1 MGEFIKTLLCGSVGA
16 AVVAGVFGVLTYR
29 MKRRDEKDDKDDDE
43 KNAERK
49 ALCYVML
56 YIIEERAKE
65 ILAAGEITLAEL
77 RRMHHWHKVYKALG
91 GNGDADVLMKRL
103 ESLPIVDE

>member
-1 MGEFIKTLLCGSVGA
+1 MDHITAILCGSAGA
-16 AVVAGVFGVLTYR
+16 AIVSGVFGVIMYR
-29 MKRRDEKDDKDDDE
+29 MKRRDEQDDKKD
-43 KNAERK
+43 AERK

-77 RRMHHWHKVYKALG
+77 RRFHHWHKVYKALG
-91 GNGDADVLMKRL
+91 GNGDADSLMERL
-103 ESLPIVDE
+103 EALPIVNN